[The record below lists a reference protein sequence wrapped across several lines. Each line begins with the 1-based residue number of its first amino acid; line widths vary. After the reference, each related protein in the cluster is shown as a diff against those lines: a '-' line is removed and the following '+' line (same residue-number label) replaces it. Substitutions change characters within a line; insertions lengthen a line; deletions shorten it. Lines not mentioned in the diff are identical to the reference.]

1 MAGSFALL
9 DVIAPHVL
17 GSAAIG
23 QPLHELIS
31 ALFVQDF
38 ETAFDDA
45 GVVVSGM
52 ARFSADLT
60 ANPPRFTPP
69 ASISFGGMV
78 NVDHRTARH
87 AGAWWDFPDIAIR
100 FRLTAPRAS
109 SPAVDSLIGGPG
121 GSPVPQIGNAG
132 VAIALASLGQ
142 GQPALGQ
149 PAQDAPSTVFHLD
162 LLVDAATLHLPF
174 LTGAKLGADGMLAVY
189 PEHAEVTVSLPKI
202 KFSFEQT
209 AGSATTD
216 PQLTISLDSWAALDI
231 DDPAGTAYGD
241 LVSMD
246 PPYAFIGPGT
256 TLGFGFQSLILDL
269 SGTETPPELLAKF
282 GVGDDFRGLYL
293 PDVRVFV
300 RPPGL
305 DGLGIDVSARELLI
319 GIGPEGGISGIF
331 GLDIVKPD
339 AAQHLDLSIY
349 DEFGTIVA
357 RIVPPDAPDPLPPEG
372 AAPYTADPVDVPA
385 KTQWVV
391 DVLGGQPPYNI
402 QVDGQVQASDPV
414 VVTFPAGEQS
424 KDVVVEVADVHLG
437 GQSRTVT
444 VPIRMTAASLTAGP
458 PAGGPR
464 KATPTVTTDAGP
476 GYRIAYEDNPGGQT
490 VTLVFTPP
498 DPSSVTS
505 NGRPLTVSGGRA
517 TVDLPDGGSLDVAAT
532 WSVAA
537 LPASTPLTLPAQF
550 QFDQPGR
557 IQNQVLSEHDPA
569 WEQFLQEPAELRTVP
584 SNDQSGGWT
593 LPDHVL
599 VSSPEFAAWIAA
611 AKADPTQHVTL
622 AGMASKDARRPEYN
636 LDLSQ
641 RRIWVIQQLL
651 ADQGV
656 ANHVDADPLGEQP
669 PPAGEGYYAPGRGA
683 YRRVDMTVLSG
694 GSAATTK
701 HGVLHL
707 ERPARPAV
715 KPPHKPAVVQRT
727 PAGNDSVRFKE
738 FHLRVEIDHNRLIA
752 VEIKLKVDVQTAL
765 ESYLSKVTSE
775 NPGQVPADAQAS
787 PTVRVGKKADPNDGV
802 LDIRVQV
809 TLDDTVD
816 RWQVVASLFEQ
827 DPDGFLQ
834 SPPPTAVAAGTAA
847 ESWWRSFFGL
857 LIALAPLTD
866 AVASSNTTAGDVASL
881 SVSVGVPLLAV
892 ATDVVQVPRITLFG
906 GELTVVHD
914 EAGTRAVLLF
924 DVEVA
929 LIVSLEVL
937 GHTLVDTDPK
947 NPISVRYKAVGF
959 KTSDRP
965 QVRDLL
971 PVFDSSKGY
980 TINIP
985 SSGGIHVPDPLGD
998 IIQVAGTRIA
1008 RSNPVNIELDL
1019 ELKADLGVVS
1029 VDKTTIRIPLE
1040 GGFVPT
1046 ISALG
1051 VHLSVPGAI
1060 EGHGYLAIYP
1070 DGFGGQLDA
1079 SLPSLGVR
1087 VAAGLAVRHV
1097 VDPADATRTATAVL
1111 VTLEVDFPVPIALG
1125 SSGLGIY
1132 GFGGLFALDYER
1144 NENPNDPVPALAW
1157 LQSVNGNPLDIA
1169 GWRPDIDHWAIGLG
1183 AVLGTMDAGF
1193 VLNVKGMLIFELPGP
1208 RILLV
1213 MKANIIKVRPPR
1225 EGNVS
1230 ATILAVIDVDLGRNR
1245 ITIGLTFDYAV
1256 APLLKIHVPVRAIF
1270 PFNDLEHFAIDAGS
1284 WYAPASV
1291 EFFQLFTARGYFMIR
1306 GKGIPDSGSP
1316 ADNYDAGQGNFPL
1329 PSPLG
1334 GFAIMTGVSV
1344 SFVWGS
1350 KSSGLYLSVGAA
1362 IDVGLG
1368 FSPVMFAGDLRLWG
1382 ELHLWVVSV
1391 EASAKLDVIAGQKD
1405 GDNIVLIDGEVH
1417 GKVDLFFFSIEGS
1430 VHVTLGDAP
1439 DSPPAPPPL
1448 VDGVSLQSRAAAL
1461 LTGVSSDRPIDGKL
1475 FDAHPEGPAPQSE
1488 AVPIDSIVVLH
1499 FDCTPRIA
1507 TGASVGTSNPSGPV
1521 SVAIA
1526 PPDGPP
1532 APAVRRGKDF
1542 YTYRVTAVTLDH
1554 GLTAGDVPI
1563 VWWPGAPTPTS
1574 ETKRE
1579 LALLTRV
1586 PDPHP
1591 SAVERSR
1598 HQRDLLTET
1607 WGTVCDEVAPAT
1619 SVLWTFHETPLG
1631 PSSVGWVLAG
1641 SAWPDPAGS
1650 TRSVPPDL
1658 RLDVAETWRTG
1669 DPIADLGVDIAPA
1682 RVIGGGVPC
1691 DERCLARIPPG
1702 RPPGHPPFVR
1712 PPGLMAL
1719 VGPLEERASVARLR
1733 IRPGAELL
1741 HLAAERDPIANAAL
1755 ASVARTCWAHAL
1767 EAPSLR
1773 HADLGLLGMHPL
1785 GQTLVSL
1792 ASKAAAQRTDPLD
1805 DVVALKTDA
1814 IVSFRALL
1822 AVPVILLETKDLR
1835 ARQFAGDG
1843 TLLGEF
1849 AIDTNAPNRV
1859 VGSLADLPPQ
1869 WTDPAG
1875 PWFCRVNEV
1884 LTFLHQQA
1892 ATKRQPLRLVL
1903 VDAKVPDGTAF
1914 VQFGVRDVQ
1923 ALTGHGLTRPSYL
1936 LGVVETLAAAEV
1948 ARQDHDTLVRD
1959 SQTTVIEGALGEPAN
1974 PPALLL
1980 PNIDYSVHVAWEWTT
1995 CDESGTVADNATWT
2009 PSRQDFHFRTDG
2021 SPLAPRTV
2029 QVADGP
2035 AQVMPVRL
2043 DPWVLLTEPAGS
2055 DHFFFHGDTLRVVLA
2070 VDYLLAMFETYGV
2083 PIQARVRAASFKH
2096 ADPASPT
2103 FAQTL
2108 LGLTPSVAIPLT
2120 TAAVF
2125 TPWEDTMRSIVDGLA
2140 CIDLAGQATR
2150 QQVLD
2155 MPLLLEPRTD
2165 YVFDIEFVSP
2175 PPVPTGGSVTPL
2187 FRRSFT
2193 TSRYRSWDEMAAAV
2207 STANFV
2213 ESPAD
2218 APAVAGLEALVT
2230 APAPVSPSAFDAAL
2244 RQAGLRPVFDVTD
2257 PVVELLW
2264 VNDGGI
2270 LQPRVLVIRTPEP
2283 LVRTRQEPD
2292 QYEPPG
2298 VPRLQREV
2306 ITLQD
2311 KPNLEIVPTPG
2322 IAGAA
2327 VLSIVDQPGMNTVVV
2342 VVDAGRGKPIDL
2354 TLRRHANVFLG
2365 ETPGTADTPLFA
2377 VTLDAAMWE
2386 VV

>member
-31 ALFVQDF
+31 ALFVQDV
-38 ETAFDDA
+38 ETSFDDA
-45 GVVVSGM
+45 GIVISGM

-69 ASISFGGMV
+69 ASISFGGTV

-87 AGAWWDFPDIAIR
+87 DGAWWDFPDVAIR

-121 GSPVPQIGNAG
+121 GNPAPQIGNAG
-132 VAIALASLGQ
+132 VAAALAGLGE
-142 GQPALGQ
+142 GQPALSQ

-174 LTGAKLGADGMLAVY
+174 LTGAKLGADGMLAED
-189 PEHAEVTVSLPKI
+189 PDHAEVTVTLPKI
-202 KFSFEQT
+202 KLSLEQT
-209 AGSATTD
+209 AGDAATD

-241 LVSMD
+241 LLRMD
-246 PPYAFIGPGT
+246 PPYAFIGPGS

-269 SGTETPPELLAKF
+269 SGTETPPQLLAKF

-339 AAQHLDLSIY
+339 APQHVDLSVY
-349 DEFGTIVA
+349 DEFGAIVV
-357 RIVPPDAPDPLPPEG
+357 RIVPPDAPDPLPPGG

-385 KTQWVV
+385 RTQWVV

-402 QVDGQVQASDPV
+402 QVDGQVQTTDPV
-414 VVTFPAGEQS
+414 VVTFPAGEQT
-424 KDVVVEVADVHLG
+424 KNVVIQVSDVHVG
-437 GQSRTVT
+437 GQSRTIT
-444 VPIRMTAASLTAGP
+444 VPIRMTAASLTA
-458 PAGGPR
+458 
-464 KATPTVTTDAGP
+464 ATPASGPQKARPTLTTDAGP
-476 GYRIAYEDNPGGQT
+476 GYQITFEDNPADQK
-490 VTLVFTPP
+490 VTLIFTPP
-498 DPSSVTS
+498 EPATATA
-505 NGRPLTVSGGRA
+505 NGNPLTVSGGRV
-517 TVDLPDGGSLDVAAT
+517 TVDLSDGGALDVAAT

-537 LPASTPLTLPAQF
+537 VPASTPLKICAQF
-550 QFDQPGR
+550 QYAQPPLT
-557 IQNQVLSEHDPA
+557 QNQVPDPADPA
-569 WEQFLQEPAELRTVP
+569 WKQFLKADGNIRTISSSDEAGATPA
-584 SNDQSGGWT
+584 WT
-593 LPDHVL
+593 GEDHFFA
-599 VSSPEFAAWIAA
+599 SSPEFAAWLAA
-611 AKADPTQHVTL
+611 AQADVTQPITL
-622 AGMASKDARRPEYN
+622 NGMASKEHVPNIAYN
-636 LDLSQ
+636 AALSQ
-641 RRIWVIQQLL
+641 RRLWVIQRLL
-651 ADQGV
+651 ADLGIKNQV
-656 ANHVDADPLGEQP
+656 TANPLGEQP
-669 PPAGEGYYAPGRGA
+669 PPTGTGYFLSHRAD
-683 YRRVDMTVLSG
+683 YRRVEMTVMSG
-694 GSAATTK
+694 GSPAMTK
-701 HGVLHL
+701 NGGLHL

-715 KPPHKPAVVQRT
+715 KPPQKPTVVQRK

-765 ESYLSKVTSE
+765 EAYLSKVKNE
-775 NPGQVPADAQAS
+775 NPGQVPADAQAA
-787 PTVRVGKKADPNDGV
+787 PTLPVGKKADPNDGV

-816 RWQVVASLFEQ
+816 RWQVVASLFEK

-834 SPPPTAVAAGTAA
+834 TPPPTAVAAGTAA

-866 AVASSNTTAGDVASL
+866 AVASSDTPAGDVASL
-881 SVSVGVPLLAV
+881 IVSVGVPLLAV
-892 ATDVVQVPRITLFG
+892 ETDVVHVPRITLFG

-914 EAGTRAVLLF
+914 ESGTRAVLLF

-937 GHTLVDTDPK
+937 GQTLIDTDPK

-959 KTSDRP
+959 KTSDEP

-980 TINIP
+980 TIKIP

-1040 GGFVPT
+1040 GGFAPT

-1051 VHLSVPGAI
+1051 VHITVPGAI

-1087 VAAGLAVRHV
+1087 VAAGLAVRHI

-1132 GFGGLFALDYER
+1132 GFGGLFAVDYER
-1144 NENPNDPVPALAW
+1144 SENPNDPVPALAW
-1157 LQSVNGNPLDIA
+1157 LQSVNGNPMDIA

-1183 AVLGTMDAGF
+1183 AVLGTMDSGF

-1225 EGNVS
+1225 EGNVT
-1230 ATILAVIDVDLGRNR
+1230 ATILAIIDVDLGRNR

-1256 APLLKIHVPVRAIF
+1256 PPLLKVHVPIRAIF

-1284 WYAPASV
+1284 WYAPATV

-1306 GKGIPDSGSP
+1306 GKGIPDTSAA

-1344 SFVWGS
+1344 SFIWGS

-1382 ELHLWVVSV
+1382 ELHLWIVGV
-1391 EASAKLDVIAGQKD
+1391 EASAKLEVTAGQKD

-1430 VHVTLGDAP
+1430 IHVTLGDSP
-1439 DSPPAPPPL
+1439 DSPPAPPLL

-1475 FDAHPEGPAPQSE
+1475 FDAHPEGPAPQQE
-1488 AVPIDSIVVLH
+1488 AVPIDSIVVIHL
-1499 FDCTPRIA
+1499 DCTPRLA
-1507 TGASVGTSNPSGPV
+1507 AGASLSTSNPSGAV
-1521 SVAIA
+1521 SIAIA

-1532 APAVRRGKDF
+1532 APVVRRGKDF
-1542 YTYRVTAVTLDH
+1542 YTYRVTGVTLDH

-1563 VWWPGAPTPTS
+1563 VWWPTEPNPTS
-1574 ETKRE
+1574 ESKRE

-1598 HQRDLLTET
+1598 HQQDLLTET
-1607 WGTVCDEVAPAT
+1607 WGTLCDDVAPAT

-1631 PSSVGWVLAG
+1631 PSTVGWVLAG
-1641 SAWPDPAGS
+1641 KAWPDPAGS

-1669 DPIADLGVDIAPA
+1669 DPIADLAVDIAPA

-1691 DERCLARIPPG
+1691 DDRCAPRIPPV
-1702 RPPGHPPFVR
+1702 RPPFVR
-1712 PPGLMAL
+1712 PPFVRSPAL
-1719 VGPLEERASVARLR
+1719 PPSVGPLAGSPLV
-1733 IRPGAELL
+1733 RPGSELL
-1741 HLAAERDPIANAAL
+1741 HLAAERDPAANAVL
-1755 ASVARTCWAHAL
+1755 ASVARGCWAHVL
-1767 EAPSLR
+1767 EAPFLR
-1773 HADLGLLGMHPL
+1773 HADLGLLGDHPL
-1785 GQTLVSL
+1785 GETLVFL
-1792 ASKAAAQRTDPLD
+1792 ASSAAAQRKDPLD
-1805 DVVALKTDA
+1805 DVVALKTDP

-1822 AVPVILLETKDLR
+1822 AVPEILLETKDLR
-1835 ARQFAGDG
+1835 ARLFAEDG
-1843 TLLGEF
+1843 EVLGEF
-1849 AIDTNAPNRV
+1849 AVDTNAPNSL
-1859 VGSLADLPPQ
+1859 VGSLGDLPPH
-1869 WTDPAG
+1869 WADPNG

-1884 LTFLHQQA
+1884 FTFLEQQA
-1892 ATKRQPLRLVL
+1892 AAKRQPLRLVL
-1903 VDAKVPDGTAF
+1903 VDTKVPEGTAY
-1914 VQFGVRDVQ
+1914 VQFGVRDAQ
-1923 ALTGHGLTRPSYL
+1923 TMTGQGLSRPSYL
-1936 LGVVETLAAAEV
+1936 LGVVETLSAAEV
-1948 ARQDHDTLVRD
+1948 ARQDYDTLVKD
-1959 SQTTVIEGALGEPAN
+1959 SKTTVIDGALGDPAN

-1980 PNIDYSVHVAWEWTT
+1980 PNTDYSVHVAWEWTT
-1995 CDESGTVADNATWT
+1995 CDESGAVANNATWT
-2009 PSRQDFHFRTDG
+2009 AGGQDYHFRTDG
-2021 SPLAPRTV
+2021 APLAPRTV

-2043 DPWVLLTEPAGS
+2043 DPWVLLTDPAGS
-2055 DHFFFHGDTLRVVLA
+2055 DHFFFHGDTLRVVFA
-2070 VDYLLAMFETYGV
+2070 VDYLLTMFETYGA

-2103 FAQTL
+2103 FPQTL
-2108 LGLTPSVAIPLT
+2108 MGLTPALAAPLAA
-2120 TAAVF
+2120 AAVF
-2125 TPWEDTMRSIVDGLA
+2125 TPWEDTMRGISAGLA
-2140 CIDLAGQATR
+2140 CIDVSGQVTR
-2150 QQVLD
+2150 QQVVD

-2165 YVFDIEFVSP
+2165 YVFDIEFVNP
-2175 PPVPTGGSVTPL
+2175 PPVPPGGSFSPL

-2207 STANFV
+2207 SIANV
-2213 ESPAD
+2213 IESPAD
-2218 APAVAGLEALVT
+2218 AAAVAGLEGLLA
-2230 APAPVSPSAFDAAL
+2230 APSPVSASALDAAL
-2244 RQAGLRPVFDVTD
+2244 RQAGLRPVVDVTD

-2264 VNDGGI
+2264 VNDGGT
-2270 LQPRVLVIRTPEP
+2270 LQPRILVIRTPEP

-2298 VPRLQREV
+2298 VPRLQRKV

-2311 KPNLEIVPTPG
+2311 KPYLEIVPTPG

-2327 VLSIVDQPGMNTVVV
+2327 SLSIVEQPGMNTVVV

-2354 TLRRHANVFLG
+2354 TLRRHGNVFLG
-2365 ETPGTADTPLFA
+2365 EPAGMTDTPLFA
-2377 VTLDAAMWE
+2377 VTFDAATWE